1 MPTDPS
7 SQALETPQLLAA
19 IIDTSTDAIIGVTSE
34 GIVTSWN
41 RAAEKTFF
49 FSAAEMIGGP
59 ISRIIPSERLREQ
72 REILNRVRHNERVE
86 GVETMFRR
94 KDGTNVDIS
103 ITVLPI
109 HDSHEDVIG
118 ASCVIRDITERRLLD
133 AAVREQG
140 QLETE
145 LRLETVF
152 EHMNHG
158 LVLSDLDGQILHWN
172 PAALEMHGFK
182 SGWNWR
188 RHLQEF
194 VELFELRTPEG
205 EIVPFEDWPLNR
217 VKRGLRVHAI
227 DVRIRRRDTDW
238 ERVFS
243 YSGDLVRERNGHQI
257 AFLTITDVTRRTEAE
272 DRLRESLQRIRD
284 LHAAL
289 DEHAIV
295 AVTDAYGRITDV
307 NEKFCA
313 ISKYAREELIG
324 QDHRLINSAYHSSE
338 YIRDLWQTIRSGKV
352 WKGEMRNRAKDG
364 SFYWVDTT
372 IVPFLGADGKPDHF
386 IAVRADV
393 TEHKRV
399 EEELRK
405 SNQLNRDVLDSMLAH
420 IAVLDGEGT
429 ITMSN
434 EVWQQF
440 AAANSELPNAEIL
453 RAAKVGANYLEICDR
468 AAQQC
473 PEAAQA
479 ARGIRDVLAGKSSR
493 FYSEYVCQSPGD
505 DHWFALSVTPLL
517 RSHGGGAVVA
527 HVDIT
532 ARRQAQVTIEQQ
544 AALLDH
550 AREAILLRDLNGK
563 LLFWSKGAER
573 IYEWTREEVV
583 GKDIARLLYKN
594 EEDCR
599 QGTTEVVETGEWTG
613 ELEQVTKSGRIIIV
627 EARWTL
633 LRDDKGAPNAVLA
646 INLDITSR
654 KKMEAQYL
662 RAQRM
667 ESIGTLAGGV
677 AHDLNNMLA
686 PILMSVALLKG
697 KLPDARDQ
705 ELLNMLEEGA
715 SRGADLVRQ
724 ILTFARGFET
734 RQILVNPKH
743 TIGEVSRILRDT
755 LLQKITVQTEV
766 VSDIWPLLGDPT
778 QLHQVLLN
786 LCVNARDAMPNGGT
800 LTIRAENHMLDD
812 NYAAMHLDAKAGPY
826 VVISIIDTGVG
837 IPADI
842 REKIFDPFF
851 TTKEVGKGTGLG
863 LSTTS
868 GIVKSHGG
876 FINVYSEVGHGTT
889 FSVYLPAQRGG
900 AAATLSEQPE
910 RLPRGRGELIL
921 IADDEA
927 SVRNI
932 TTQTL
937 EAFGYRAVTASDG
950 AEALGVFAQH
960 LAEVRAVIT
969 DMMMPYMDGPATI
982 RAIRRLNSDVII
994 IAATGL
1000 GTDAQKQAAI
1010 NAGADHFLQKPF
1022 SAETVLRV
1030 LNQALREPRGP
1041 VESHTT

>member
-7 SQALETPQLLAA
+7 SQALECPDFLAA
-19 IIDTSTDAIIGVTSE
+19 IIDTTTDAIIGVTSE
-34 GIVTSWN
+34 GVVTSWN
-41 RAAEKTFF
+41 RAAERIFQFT
-49 FSAAEMIGGP
+49 AGEMIGGP

-72 REILNRVRHNERVE
+72 REMLNRAKHNERVE
-86 GVETMFRR
+86 GVKTVFRR
-94 KDGTNVDIS
+94 KDGANVDIS
-103 ITVLPI
+103 IATSPI
-109 HDSHEDVIG
+109 HDANGDVIG
-118 ASCVIRDITERRLLD
+118 ASCVINDITGRRLLD
-133 AAVREQG
+133 DAARG
-140 QLETE
+140 HSDTE
-145 LRLETVF
+145 DRLETVF
-152 EHMNHG
+152 EHMNQG
-158 LVLSDLDGQILHWN
+158 LVLSDLNGEILHWN
-172 PAALEMHGFK
+172 SAAVEMHGFK
-182 SGWNWR
+182 AGWNWR
-188 RHLQEF
+188 RHLNEF
-194 VELFELRTPEG
+194 VELFELRTSDG
-205 EIVPFEDWPLNR
+205 KVLPFEEWPLNR
-217 VKRGLRVHAI
+217 ITRGVQVRGM

-238 ERVFS
+238 ERVFC
-243 YSGDLVRERNGHQI
+243 YSGDLVRERSGQQI
-257 AFLTITDVTRRTEAE
+257 AFLSITDVTRRTEAE
-272 DRLRESLQRIRD
+272 EQLRESLQRIRD
-284 LHAAL
+284 LHTAL

-295 AVTDAYGRITDV
+295 AVTDAHGRITDV
-307 NEKFCA
+307 NDKFCA
-313 ISKYAREELIG
+313 ISKYSRGELIG
-324 QDHRLINSAYHSSE
+324 QDHRLINSAYHSAE
-338 YIRDLWQTIRSGKV
+338 YIRGLWQTIRSGQV
-352 WKGEMRNRAKDG
+352 WKGEIRNKAKDG

-372 IVPFLGADGKPDHF
+372 IVPFLGPDGTPDHF
-386 IAVRADV
+386 IALRADI

-405 SNQLNRDVLDSMLAH
+405 SSQLNRDVLDSMLAH
-420 IAVLDGEGT
+420 IAVLDADGT
-429 ITMSN
+429 ITMAN
-434 EVWQQF
+434 EVWRQF
-440 AAANSELPNAEIL
+440 AAANSDSPAADIL
-453 RAAKVGANYLEICDR
+453 REAGVGANYLEICKKAASECPDAER
-468 AAQQC
+468 AAQ
-473 PEAAQA
+473 
-479 ARGIRDVLAGKSSR
+479 GISDVLAGKSSR
-493 FYSEYVCQSPGD
+493 FYTEYPCQSPDGD
-505 DHWFALSVTPLL
+505 LWFAMSVTPLL

-527 HVDIT
+527 HLDIT
-532 ARRQAQVTIEQQ
+532 ARRRAQATIEQQ

-550 AREAILLRDLNGK
+550 AREAILLRDLEGK

-573 IYEWTREEVV
+573 IYEWTREEVI
-583 GKDIARLLYKN
+583 GKEISRLLYKN
-594 EEDCR
+594 EEDFR
-599 QGTTEVVETGEWTG
+599 RGTKEVVESGEWTG
-613 ELEQVTKSGRIIIV
+613 ELEQVTKSGRNITV

-633 LRDDKGAPNAVLA
+633 LRDDQGVPNAVLA
-646 INLDITSR
+646 INLDITAR

-686 PILMSVALLKG
+686 PILMSVALLRG

-743 TIGEVSRILRDT
+743 SICEVSRILRDT
-755 LLQKITVQTEV
+755 LLQKIAVHTEV
-766 VSDIWPLLGDPT
+766 ANDVWPLLGDPT

-800 LTIRAENHMLDD
+800 LSIRAENHMLDE

-826 VVISIIDTGVG
+826 VVISVIDTGVG
-837 IPADI
+837 IPTDI

-863 LSTTS
+863 LSTTA

-889 FSVYLPAQRGG
+889 FSVYLPAQRDGV
-900 AAATLSEQPE
+900 AATLSGESE

-937 EAFGYRAVTASDG
+937 EAFGYRAVSASDG

-982 RAIRRLNSDVII
+982 RAIRRLNSEVII

-1010 NAGADHFLQKPF
+1010 TAGADHFLQKPF
-1022 SAETVLRV
+1022 SAEAVLRV
-1030 LNQALREPRGP
+1030 LNHALRERRGTGEP
-1041 VESHTT
+1041 LST